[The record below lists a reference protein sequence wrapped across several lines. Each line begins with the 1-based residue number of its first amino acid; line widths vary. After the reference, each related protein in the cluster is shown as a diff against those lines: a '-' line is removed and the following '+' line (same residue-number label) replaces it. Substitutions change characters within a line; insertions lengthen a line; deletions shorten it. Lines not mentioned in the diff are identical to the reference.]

1 MSKIKSAEE
10 FFKNFKRFE
19 FGEIIEDEIYV
30 LSGNDLKEYA
40 DYVLKAKLE
49 SITDEVINNQGS
61 KYSIETMSYLDE
73 DVLDDFCQGAEWL
86 KQKLLKDES

>member
-1 MSKIKSAEE
+1 MSKIKS
-10 FFKNFKRFE
+10 
-19 FGEIIEDEIYV
+19 IIEFRDDIFIFDPSEEKHPTLWLY
-30 LSGNDLKEYA
+30 SFAEQYA

-73 DVLDDFCQGAEWL
+73 DVLEDFCKGAEWL
-86 KQKLLKDES
+86 KQKLLKDE